1 MLQTNF
7 PNFFVSTGATAT
19 SQANMEYLKNIGEG
33 VAAMLSPLG
42 ESLLGFITN
51 ILVLT
56 PHPDA
61 ALIGLLANNASSL
74 AGIDVDID
82 VEHEGK
88 RTKVTPTPSA
98 SSGPPSAPS
107 DSGSVGLLS
116 RGSGPGS
123 QVTEESISE
132 GAKVIMINKIVIF
145 GVLQAKKGIR
155 SSPHILLTFSL
166 SILAP
171 KGAERPRQ

>member
-1 MLQTNF
+1 ML
-7 PNFFVSTGATAT
+7 A
-19 SQANMEYLKNIGEG
+19 K
-33 VAAMLSPLG
+33 
-42 ESLLGFITN
+42 
-51 ILVLT
+51 
-56 PHPDA
+56 
-61 ALIGLLANNASSL
+61 NASFF

-88 RTKVTPTPSA
+88 RSKVTPTPPA
-98 SSGPPSAPS
+98 SSGPPSARS

-123 QVTEESISE
+123 QATEESITE
-132 GAKVIMINKIVIF
+132 GAKVIVIF
-145 GVLQAKKGIR
+145 GVCQGIR
-155 SSPHILLTFSL
+155 SSLNILLTFSL